1 MSVYVFVYVYCIC
14 LVFNLLYYLEHRF
27 YCDSIYIQ
35 WFIRP
40 VPGSV
45 RF

>member
-1 MSVYVFVYVYCIC
+1 MSVNVFVYVYFIC

-35 WFIRP
+35 WLICP
-40 VPGSV
+40 VLGTV
-45 RF
+45 GF

>member
-1 MSVYVFVYVYCIC
+1 MSVYVYCIC

-35 WFIRP
+35 WCVYYLYLDLLDF
-40 VPGSV
+40 
-45 RF
+45 